1 MGHTWRDGCAKK
13 SGSFE
18 RLTYCLEIIAKPISK
33 RSMKP
38 KFIFL
43 SLLSGFSLFSCSE
56 KIDYEATNAYILKS
70 AQEWA
75 EAINVGDSL
84 EIDRIVADDFVG
96 VSLRGEIVDKPTLI
110 RESIEKA
117 NQFYKPKVFNV
128 KIRFYGDAAVA
139 QGNEIWTKLS
149 DSTSTTNIWTDT
161 WIYRD
166 KKWQI
171 VAAQDLKL
179 KQ

>member
-1 MGHTWRDGCAKK
+1 MKIK
-13 SGSFE
+13 SNF
-18 RLTYCLEIIAKPISK
+18 L
-33 RSMKP
+33 
-38 KFIFL
+38 IFL
-43 SLLSGFSLFSCSE
+43 TGLTLFSCSQ
-56 KIDYEATNAYILKS
+56 KIDYEAANAYILKS

-75 EAINVGDSL
+75 EAINVGDSSV
-84 EIDRIVADDFVG
+84 IDRIVADDFVG
-96 VSLRGEIVDKPTLI
+96 VSLRGDIYDKQTLI
-110 RESIEKA
+110 RESRIKA
-117 NQFYKPKVFNV
+117 NQSYKPKVFNV
-128 KIRFYGDAAVA
+128 TIRFYGEAAVA
-139 QGNEIWTKLS
+139 QGNETWTKKA

>member
-1 MGHTWRDGCAKK
+1 MKTKLK
-13 SGSFE
+13 S
-18 RLTYCLEIIAKPISK
+18 LIILACIT
-33 RSMKP
+33 
-38 KFIFL
+38 
-43 SLLSGFSLFSCSE
+43 LFSCAQRV
-56 KIDYEATNAYILKS
+56 DYVSSHEYILKS

-75 EAINVGDSL
+75 EAINAGDSAA
-84 EIDRIVADDFVG
+84 IDRIMADDFVG
-96 VSLRGEIVDKPTLI
+96 VSLRGDLYDKQTLI
-110 RESIEKA
+110 RESKIKA

-128 KIRFYGDAAVA
+128 TIRFYGMAAVA
-139 QGNEIWTKLS
+139 QGNETWTKIE

-179 KQ
+179 NP

>member
-1 MGHTWRDGCAKK
+1 MKN
-13 SGSFE
+13 
-18 RLTYCLEIIAKPISK
+18 LEL
-33 RSMKP
+33 
-38 KFIFL
+38 IFL
-43 SLLSGFSLFSCSE
+43 MLALFLSSCSE
-56 KIDYEATNAYILKS
+56 KIDYEAANAYILKS

-84 EIDRIVADDFVG
+84 VIDRIVADDFVG
-96 VSLRGEIVDKPTLI
+96 VSLRGDIYDKQTLI
-110 RESIEKA
+110 RESRIKA
-117 NQFYKPKVFNV
+117 NQSYKPRVFNV
-128 KIRFYGDAAVA
+128 TIRFYGEAAVA
-139 QGNEIWTKLS
+139 QGNETWTKKA

-179 KQ
+179 NP

>member
-1 MGHTWRDGCAKK
+1 MKIK
-13 SGSFE
+13 SNFLII
-18 RLTYCLEIIAKPISK
+18 LTGLT
-33 RSMKP
+33 
-38 KFIFL
+38 
-43 SLLSGFSLFSCSE
+43 LFSCSE
-56 KIDYEATNAYILKS
+56 KMDYEAANAYILKS

-75 EAINVGDSL
+75 EAINAGDSL
-84 EIDRIVADDFVG
+84 VIDRIVADDFMG
-96 VSLRGEIVDKPTLI
+96 VSLRGDLYDKQTLI
-110 RESIEKA
+110 RESKMKA
-117 NQFYKPKVFNV
+117 NRFYKPKVFNV
-128 KIRFYGDAAVA
+128 TIRFYGEAAVA
-139 QGNEIWTKLS
+139 QGNETWTKKA

>member
-1 MGHTWRDGCAKK
+1 
-13 SGSFE
+13 
-18 RLTYCLEIIAKPISK
+18 
-33 RSMKP
+33 MKP

-56 KIDYEATNAYILKS
+56 KIDYEAAKDYILES
-70 AQEWA
+70 TEEWA
-75 EAINVGDSL
+75 EAINIGDSL
-84 EIDRIVADDFVG
+84 VIDRIVADDFVG
-96 VSLRGEIVDKPTLI
+96 VSLRGEIYDKTTLI

-128 KIRFYGDAAVA
+128 KIRFYGEAAVA
-139 QGNEIWTKLS
+139 QGNETWTKLS

-161 WIYRD
+161 WIYRN

-179 KQ
+179 NP